1 MLKIILPFIVF
12 FSWTILFKNATPKLT
27 THLKFTSEKRMSWIF
42 SEPLCMLYVQHVFP
56 QSIWAEYSTNGA
68 HCCRRSSRDPKAAN
82 CWLSCLLSVGEI
94 CSHCPS
100 SSHQSSQALQ
110 ERQRLPALQRLG
122 AILGQESQK
131 LQTVQYSK
139 GLVTWAYQL

>member
-1 MLKIILPFIVF
+1 MLKIILAFRVF
-12 FSWTILFKNATPKLT
+12 FSWRILFKNATSKLT
-27 THLKFTSEKRMSWIF
+27 TRLKFTSEKRLSWIF

-56 QSIWAEYSTNGA
+56 RSIWAEYSTNGA
-68 HCCRRSSRDPKAAN
+68 HCCSQSSRDPKAAN
-82 CWLSCLLSVGEI
+82 CWLSCLLSDGEI

-100 SSHQSSQALQ
+100 SSHQCSQALQ
-110 ERQRLPALQRLG
+110 KQRLSALQRLG

-139 GLVTWAYQL
+139 GLITWAYQL